1 MSSESRLQSKN
12 LSTSIMKKL
21 YFSILVASSLLTSC
35 DMNQLPVGVLED
47 ETAISNT
54 LDALKYRNGIY
65 VAIRDITNGNYL
77 YDMEIQADMFV
88 GTLINGNRLGVI
100 SSGNIYSNDND
111 LEGLW
116 ADPYYF
122 IAVVNYFLPNV
133 EKLLANEELS
143 ENDRIE
149 LCRYRGEAKWTRAY
163 SYYYLID
170 HYSPAYK
177 LCNPDDV
184 KTGVPIVLEYAPTD
198 HYELYPGRSS
208 LNDVYKVIDRDL
220 EDAYTDIAAYENS
233 GLLGAQS
240 NLAPNAPYLS
250 TYTVLALQA
259 RLALLRED
267 YTTAMSKA
275 EEVINSGKYALT
287 PVSRYPNIWTNDEGS
302 EVIFRPYGNLSQ
314 SESVHS
320 MGEAWISSNL
330 NQADYVATSNALA
343 MYEPDDV
350 RLEWFFEPRAL
361 TVNGQRVV
369 APCFVKYPGNPALNT
384 GSVNDLK
391 NLAKPFR
398 LSEMY
403 LIVAEAAAM
412 SNQADK
418 ANKALN
424 DIRKARIEGYASE
437 NYAGQTLINEVRKE
451 RARELIGEGFRISDL
466 RRWNLGFTR
475 ETNYEMEYEDV
486 PGILVPTSMIVTY
499 EPGDHRYILPIP
511 TAEMQ
516 ANPQLKGQQN
526 PGY

>member
-1 MSSESRLQSKN
+1 
-12 LSTSIMKKL
+12 MKKI
-21 YFSILVASSLLTSC
+21 YFSILAASSLFASC
-35 DMNQLPVGVLED
+35 DMNQLQEGVLND
-47 ETAISNT
+47 ETAITNK
-54 LDALKYRNGIY
+54 LDAQKYRNGIY
-65 VAIRDITNGNYL
+65 VAIRDITSSNYV

-88 GTLINGNRLGVI
+88 GTQINGNRLGTI
-100 SSGNIYSNDND
+100 SSGNIYSNDKD

-122 IAVVNYFLPNV
+122 IAVVNYYLPNL
-133 EKLLANEELS
+133 EKLLANGEYS

-149 LCRYRGEAKWTRAY
+149 LRRYRGEAKWTRAY
-163 SYYYLID
+163 AYYYLID

-177 LCNPDDV
+177 LCDPDDV

-208 LNDVYKVIDRDL
+208 LNDVYKVIDKDL
-220 EDAYTDIAAYENS
+220 EDAYTDIAAYEAS
-233 GLLGAQS
+233 SFTDAKY

-250 TYTVLALQA
+250 TNAVLALQA

-267 YTTAMSKA
+267 YDKAISKA
-275 EEVINSGKYALT
+275 EEVINSGKYTLT
-287 PVSRYPNIWTNDEGS
+287 PVSRYPRIWTDDEGS
-302 EVIFRPYGNLSQ
+302 EVIFRPYGDLSQ
-314 SESVHS
+314 SGSVHS
-320 MGEAWISSNL
+320 MGEAWISPSL
-330 NQADYVATSNALA
+330 DKADYVATSNALA

-369 APCFVKYPGNPALNT
+369 APCFVKFPGNPDLNT
-384 GSVNDLK
+384 GNENALK
-391 NLAKPFR
+391 NLPKPLR

-412 SNQADK
+412 SGQNDK

-424 DIRKARIEGYASE
+424 DIRKARIEMYASE

-451 RARELIGEGFRISDL
+451 RTRELIGEGYRISDL
-466 RRWNLGFTR
+466 RRWNLGFSR
-475 ETNYEMEYEDV
+475 ETNYELEYEDV
-486 PGILVPTSMIVTY
+486 PGILMPASTIVKY
-499 EPGDHRYILPIP
+499 QPGDHRLILPIP

-516 ANPQLKGQQN
+516 ANPQLSGQQN

>member
-1 MSSESRLQSKN
+1 
-12 LSTSIMKKL
+12 MKKI
-21 YFSILVASSLLTSC
+21 YITILAASSLLASC
-35 DMNQLPVGVLED
+35 DMNQLQPGVLND
-47 ETAISNT
+47 ETAISNKR
-54 LDALKYRNGIY
+54 DAQKYRNGIY
-65 VAIRDITNGNYL
+65 VAIRDITSSNYV
-77 YDMEIQADMFV
+77 YTTEIQADMFV
-88 GTLINGNRLGVI
+88 GTQINGNQFGPI
-100 SSGNIYSNDND
+100 SSGNIYSNDDD

-133 EKLLANEELS
+133 EKLLANEEIS
-143 ENDRIE
+143 GNDRIE
-149 LCRYRGEAKWTRAY
+149 LCRYRGEAKWLRAY

-177 LCNPDDV
+177 LCDPDNV
-184 KTGVPIVLEYAPTD
+184 LTGVPIVLDYNPTD

-208 LNDVYKVIDRDL
+208 LNDVYQVIDKDL
-220 EDAYTDIAAYENS
+220 EDAYIDIASYEAS
-233 GLLGAQS
+233 SFADATY

-250 TYTVLALQA
+250 SNVVLALQA

-267 YTTAMSKA
+267 YPTAISKA
-275 EEVINSGKYALT
+275 EEVINSGKYTLT
-287 PVSRYPNIWTNDEGS
+287 GVSRYPNIWTDDEGS

-314 SESVHS
+314 SGSVHS
-320 MGEAWISSNL
+320 MGEAWLNSSLDKAN
-330 NQADYVATSNALA
+330 YVATSNALA

-361 TVNGQRVV
+361 SVNGQRVV
-369 APCFVKYPGNPALNT
+369 SPCFVKFPGNPTLNT
-384 GSVNDLK
+384 GTENALK

-424 DIRKARIEGYASE
+424 DIRKARIEGYATE

-466 RRWNLGFTR
+466 RRWNLGFAR
-475 ETNYEMEYEDV
+475 ETNYELEYEDV
-486 PGILVPTSMIVTY
+486 PDILVPASVIVTY
-499 EPGDHRYILPIP
+499 QPGDHRYILPIP